1 MELLIIC
8 LEVFF
13 ARIGD
18 VTLATI
24 RTIMTVKGRK
34 GIASILGF
42 CELFIWFLVVRTALN
57 VDSDSLWICFAY
69 AGGYAA
75 GTFLGGTL
83 ASVFIKGNLTIQVI
97 TSLRND
103 ETIETIRSN
112 GYAVSVIDVKGQN
125 DTLKYML
132 YVEIDKKK
140 LTEFKKLI
148 KSLDDKAFI
157 VVNETKLVENGFF
170 K

>member
-1 MELLIIC
+1 MNLFVIC
-8 LEVFF
+8 LVVFLG
-13 ARIGD
+13 RICD

-34 GIASILGF
+34 GIASLLGF
-42 CELFIWFLVVRTALN
+42 CELFIWFLIVRTALN
-57 VDSDSLWICFAY
+57 VDSNSLWICFAY
-69 AGGYAA
+69 AGGYAL

-83 ASVFIKGNLTIQVI
+83 ANILIKGNLTIQVI
-97 TSLRND
+97 TSSRND
-103 ETIETIRSN
+103 ETIETIRAN
-112 GYAVSVIDVKGQN
+112 GYAVSIIDVKGQN

-132 YVEIDKKK
+132 YVEINKKK